1 MDEAREDD
9 EGRVNPAWDLDDWVA
24 NITQASAEQAV
35 DEVPRSLRK
44 ALAGHDG
51 EEWRKALD
59 VELNKFKKFDV
70 FEEVDE
76 RDMKPG
82 ARPLYVHPV
91 LSYRAGVRRVR
102 ITACDNK
109 PRLHG
114 ETFAPTVRTKSV
126 RWLLGDVAASM
137 VGGRRRKRLHQVD
150 IEAAYLNAEVKGTI
164 YVRPLPEF
172 GVGPGKVWML
182 KKALYGTKEAANLWN
197 GDLHNTLLD
206 LGMVQSAADKCLYH
220 LERPEGTIVA
230 AVHVDD
236 LLFSENNKAMW
247 KEFKDALCRAYD
259 VEEGAE
265 GNMFYCGVDFEVD
278 EAGGRILLSQ
288 KAYIQQLLRRYKAE
302 GYDPVDTPWGSNVSL
317 ASWGLAGPKAGS
329 KGQWSKGARVVTE
342 HEAAEYRSAVSA
354 LLWLYK
360 MTRPDLGYAL
370 SQLTK
375 YASKPSSAAV
385 DCLKRVLAY
394 VKATEDLP
402 LVLRGRV
409 GELKNEEE
417 LYIRAWS
424 DSDWAGDKET
434 RRSLGG
440 YCVELQGTATG
451 TISWSAKQQ
460 DCVTLSSVEAEY
472 VQLSEAAKEIVWFRR
487 LMKDFRRRGNDQ
499 RKRDQADLTLWRQ
512 DEGEEA
518 AELQGQG
525 RTQLLGDNNG
535 ARFLAAREA
544 YHERTKHVD
553 VRYHFTREKVL
564 DGTLEVLH
572 KKTEEMVADI
582 FTKPLGAVKFKLF
595 RDYLLDPTKENEQ
608 KILKLSSQA

>member
-1 MDEAREDD
+1 M
-9 EGRVNPAWDLDDWVA
+9 
-24 NITQASAEQAV
+24 
-35 DEVPRSLRK
+35 
-44 ALAGHDG
+44 
-51 EEWRKALD
+51 
-59 VELNKFKKFDV
+59 
-70 FEEVDE
+70 
-76 RDMKPG
+76 
-82 ARPLYVHPV
+82 
-91 LSYRAGVRRVR
+91 
-102 ITACDNK
+102 
-109 PRLHG
+109 
-114 ETFAPTVRTKSV
+114 
-126 RWLLGDVAASM
+126 
-137 VGGRRRKRLHQVD
+137 
-150 IEAAYLNAEVKGTI
+150 
-164 YVRPLPEF
+164 
-172 GVGPGKVWML
+172 
-182 KKALYGTKEAANLWN
+182 
-197 GDLHNTLLD
+197 
-206 LGMVQSAADKCLYH
+206 
-220 LERPEGTIVA
+220 
-230 AVHVDD
+230 
-236 LLFSENNKAMW
+236 
-247 KEFKDALCRAYD
+247 
-259 VEEGAE
+259 
-265 GNMFYCGVDFEVD
+265 
-278 EAGGRILLSQ
+278 
-288 KAYIQQLLRRYKAE
+288 
-302 GYDPVDTPWGSNVSL
+302 DTPWGSNVSL

-354 LLWLYK
+354 LLWAVQEDEA
-360 MTRPDLGYAL
+360 RPGIRAV
-370 SQLTK
+370 
-375 YASKPSSAAV
+375 AAHQV
-385 DCLKRVLAY
+385 CKKQNKKQAELCCCGLLEARAAY

-487 LMKDFRRRGNDQ
+487 LMKDFRRRGNDR

>member
-1 MDEAREDD
+1 M
-9 EGRVNPAWDLDDWVA
+9 
-24 NITQASAEQAV
+24 
-35 DEVPRSLRK
+35 
-44 ALAGHDG
+44 
-51 EEWRKALD
+51 
-59 VELNKFKKFDV
+59 
-70 FEEVDE
+70 
-76 RDMKPG
+76 
-82 ARPLYVHPV
+82 
-91 LSYRAGVRRVR
+91 
-102 ITACDNK
+102 
-109 PRLHG
+109 
-114 ETFAPTVRTKSV
+114 
-126 RWLLGDVAASM
+126 
-137 VGGRRRKRLHQVD
+137 
-150 IEAAYLNAEVKGTI
+150 
-164 YVRPLPEF
+164 
-172 GVGPGKVWML
+172 
-182 KKALYGTKEAANLWN
+182 
-197 GDLHNTLLD
+197 
-206 LGMVQSAADKCLYH
+206 
-220 LERPEGTIVA
+220 
-230 AVHVDD
+230 
-236 LLFSENNKAMW
+236 
-247 KEFKDALCRAYD
+247 
-259 VEEGAE
+259 
-265 GNMFYCGVDFEVD
+265 
-278 EAGGRILLSQ
+278 
-288 KAYIQQLLRRYKAE
+288 
-302 GYDPVDTPWGSNVSL
+302 
-317 ASWGLAGPKAGS
+317 
-329 KGQWSKGARVVTE
+329 VTE
-342 HEAAEYRSAVSA
+342 HEAAEYRSAASA

-564 DGTLEVLH
+564 DGTLAVLH